1 MMISEIGWRMD
12 MTKKVIDYKEGE
24 KVEAELLVSYCE
36 RGVANNG
43 KPYLNLVLQDNS
55 KSIDAK
61 LWDVKPALEKEL
73 EVGKVFHFD
82 LEINVYKGHLQAK
95 VLGVLPVIQSEV
107 DMSEFVFRSQSS
119 KEELQSGIQEAINL
133 IENEKIAKIVSAV
146 LNHYANDVYEYPAAA
161 KIHHNFVGGLATHT
175 NGMIKLGIAISSLY
189 PSIDRDYLLGG
200 IILHDLGKIDELTSS
215 VVTEYSTQGKL
226 LGHISILDA
235 VLYEIGKDLNL
246 EDSEE
251 LLLLRHMVLS
261 HHGQYEYGS
270 PVRPETLE
278 AEILNLIDNIDARVN
293 TIEKALNEVETG
305 KFTQKL
311 FSLDN
316 RSFYKHK

>member
-1 MMISEIGWRMD
+1 

-24 KVEAELLVSYCE
+24 KVETDLLVSYCE

-235 VLYEIGKDLNL
+235 VLYETGKDLNL

-316 RSFYKHK
+316 RAFYKHK

>member
-1 MMISEIGWRMD
+1 MS
-12 MTKKVIDYKEGE
+12 KKVIDYKEGE
-24 KVEAELLVSYCE
+24 KVQTDLLVSYCE

-43 KPYLNLVLQDNS
+43 KPYLNLVLQDNT
-55 KSIDAK
+55 KGIDAK

-73 EVGKVFHFD
+73 EVGKVFNFD

-107 DMSEFVFRSQSS
+107 DMSEFVFRSESS
-119 KEELQSGIQEAINL
+119 KEELQNGIKEAVNM

-189 PSIDRDYLLGG
+189 PSINRDYLLGG
-200 IILHDLGKIDELTSS
+200 IILHDLGKIEELTSS
-215 VVTEYSTQGKL
+215 VVTEYSPKGKL

-235 VLYEIGKDLNL
+235 VLYEIGKELNL

-261 HHGQYEYGS
+261 HHGQFEFGS
-270 PVRPETLE
+270 PIRPETLE

-293 TIEKALNEVETG
+293 TIEKALSEVEEG